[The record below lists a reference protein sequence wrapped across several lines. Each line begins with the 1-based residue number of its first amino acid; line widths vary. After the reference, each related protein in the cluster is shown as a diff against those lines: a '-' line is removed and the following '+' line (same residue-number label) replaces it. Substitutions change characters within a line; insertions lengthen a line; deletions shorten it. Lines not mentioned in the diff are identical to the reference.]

1 MQPQVL
7 DIAAAPEKP
16 AINPWVIAGVVML
29 ATFMEVLDTSVANVA
44 LPHIAGSL
52 ASTPDES
59 TWVLTAYLV
68 ANAIVLPLSGW
79 FSTLFGRKR
88 FYMTCVLLFTISS
101 AMCGLAPSLGM
112 LILFRVLQG
121 LGGGALQPVSQAI
134 LRETFP
140 REKQGM
146 AMAVY
151 GMGVVLAPVV
161 GPTLGGWIT
170 DNYTWRWIFLI
181 NIPVGICSLLFTSL
195 LIFDPPY
202 LVRKTLKDGLKIDY
216 IGLGL
221 LAAGLGALEITLDEG
236 QRNDWFSSG
245 AIVASTIIAV
255 VALISVVLWELRQK
269 DPVVDFHLLK
279 DRNFAISTLTMFMLG
294 FVLYGSTMALPLFLQ
309 TLLGYTAMQSGMA
322 LSPGGL
328 AILVMMPIVGFLLS
342 KFEARWLVIFGLLI
356 SSYGLFQ
363 MTDFDLNIDF
373 RHAVMARIVQSL
385 GLAFLFVPI
394 NTMAFYFIA
403 KQNTSY
409 ATGLINLARNMGG
422 STGIAISTT
431 LVARREQF
439 HQQRLI
445 ESLTPLNGAYQSTL
459 ESAKQMFMSKGAD
472 AVDAGRQ
479 AQQMIYNMVQRQAT
493 LLSFLED
500 FRLLALTFLAVIPLM
515 LLMKRI
521 RPKKTE
527 MLVE

>member
-1 MQPQVL
+1 MQAT
-7 DIAAAPEKP
+7 IAGSPPLAERNV
-16 AINPWVIAGVVML
+16 NPWVIAGVVML

-88 FYMTCVLLFTISS
+88 FYMTCVMLFTVSS
-101 AMCGLAPSLGM
+101 TMCGLAPSLGM
-112 LILFRVLQG
+112 LIFFRILQG
-121 LGGGALQPVSQAI
+121 LGGGALQPISQAI

-151 GMGVVLAPVV
+151 GMGVVLAPVI

-202 LVRKTLKDGLKIDY
+202 LKRRSLASGLKIDY

-221 LAAGLGALEITLDEG
+221 LATGLGALEITLDEG
-236 QRNDWFSSG
+236 QRNDWF
-245 AIVASTIIAV
+245 ASHGIIAATMIA
-255 VALISVVLWELRQK
+255 VACLVSVVFWELRQK
-269 DPVVDFHLLK
+269 DPVVDLHLLK
-279 DRNFAISTLTMFMLG
+279 DRNFAISTFTMFLLG
-294 FVLYGSTMALPLFLQ
+294 FVLYGSTVAVPLFLQ
-309 TLLGYTAMQSGMA
+309 TLLGYTATQSGMA

-328 AILVMMPIVGFLLS
+328 AIMVMMPIVGFLLT
-342 KFEARWLVIFGLLI
+342 KIEARWLVIVGLLI

-363 MTDFDLNIDF
+363 MTHFDLTVDF
-373 RHAVMARIVQSL
+373 RHAVMARIIQSL

-394 NTMAFYFIA
+394 NTMAFYFIS
-403 KQNTSY
+403 KENVSY
-409 ATGLINLARNMGG
+409 ATGLINLARNVGG
-422 STGIAISTT
+422 STGIALSVT

-445 ESLTPLNGAYQSTL
+445 ENLTPLNANYQAAL
-459 ESAKQMFMSKGAD
+459 EGAKQMFISKGAD
-472 AVDAGRQ
+472 AAHAAAQ
-479 AQQMIYNMVQRQAT
+479 AQQLIYGMVQRQAT
-493 LLSFLED
+493 LLSFLEN
-500 FRLLALTFLAVIPLM
+500 FKLLALTFLAVIPFMFLM
-515 LLMKRI
+515 RKI
-521 RPKKTE
+521 RPRKGP
-527 MLVE
+527 MSVE

>member
-1 MQPQVL
+1 MQATAIPG
-7 DIAAAPEKP
+7 AAAARPDV
-16 AINPWVIAGVVML
+16 NPWVIAGTVML

-44 LPHIAGSL
+44 LPHIAGNLS
-52 ASTPDES
+52 STTDEA

-101 AMCGLAPSLGM
+101 ALCGLAPSLTA
-112 LILFRVLQG
+112 LIVFRVLQG

-146 AMAVY
+146 AMAIY
-151 GMGVVLAPVV
+151 GMGVVFAPVV

-170 DNYTWRWIFLI
+170 DNFTWRWIFLI

-202 LVRKTLKDGLKIDY
+202 LKRRTLAQGLKIDY

-221 LAAGLGALEITLDEG
+221 LATGLGALEIMLDEG
-236 QRNDWFSSG
+236 QRNDWFASHG
-245 AIVASTIIAV
+245 IVIACAIAV
-255 VALISVVLWELRQK
+255 TALVSVVFWELRQK

-279 DRNFAISTLTMFMLG
+279 DRNFAISTLTMFILG

-328 AILVMMPIVGFLLS
+328 AIMVMMPIVGFLLS
-342 KFEARWLVIFGLLI
+342 RIEPRWLVIFGLLV
-356 SSYGLFQ
+356 SAYGLNQ
-363 MTDFDLNIDF
+363 MTHFDLNLDF
-373 RHAVMARIVQSL
+373 RHAVLARIVQSL

-394 NTMAFYFIA
+394 NTMAFYFID
-403 KQNTSY
+403 KHHTNY
-409 ATGLINLARNMGG
+409 ATGLINLARNIGG
-422 STGIAISTT
+422 SCGIALSTT

-439 HQQRLI
+439 HQSRLV
-445 ESLTPLNGAYQSTL
+445 EHLSPLDPAYQSML
-459 ESAKQMFMSKGAD
+459 ESAKQMFLQRGSD
-472 AVDAGRQ
+472 AVHAAAQ
-479 AQQMIYNMVQRQAT
+479 AQQLVYGMVQRQAT
-493 LLSFLED
+493 MLAFIDD
-500 FRLLALTFLAVIPLM
+500 FRMLVFAFLAVIPLM
-515 LLMKRI
+515 FVMKRI
-521 RPKKTE
+521 RPHKGE
-527 MLVE
+527 MVIE

>member
-1 MQPQVL
+1 MQATVAGSMPL
-7 DIAAAPEKP
+7 EKP

-79 FSTLFGRKR
+79 FSSLFGRKR
-88 FYMTCVLLFTISS
+88 FYMTCVLLFTVSS
-101 AMCGLAPSLGM
+101 AMCGLAPSLGT

-146 AMAVY
+146 AMAMY
-151 GMGVVLAPVV
+151 GMGVVLAPVI

-202 LVRKTLKDGLKIDY
+202 LVRRSLKDGLKIDY
-216 IGLGL
+216 FGLGL
-221 LAAGLGALEITLDEG
+221 LATGLGALEITLDEG
-236 QRNDWFSSG
+236 QRHDWFSSSG
-245 AIVASTIIAV
+245 IVAASIIAV
-255 VALISVVLWELRQK
+255 VALISVVYWELRQK

-279 DRNFAISTLTMFMLG
+279 DRNFAISTLMMFLLG

-342 KFEARWLVIFGLLI
+342 RFEARWLVVFGLLI
-356 SSYGLFQ
+356 SSFGLFQ
-363 MTDFDLNIDF
+363 MTHFDLDIDF
-373 RHAVMARIVQSL
+373 HHAVVARIIQSL

-403 KQNTSY
+403 KENTSY

-422 STGIAISTT
+422 STGIALSVT
-431 LVARREQF
+431 LLARREQF
-439 HQQRLI
+439 HQQRLV
-445 ESLTPLNGAYQSTL
+445 ENLTPLNGTYQATL
-459 ESAKQMFMSKGAD
+459 EAAKQLFLSKGSD
-472 AVDAGRQ
+472 AVHAAAQ
-479 AQQMIYNMVQRQAT
+479 AQQMVYGMVQRQAM
-493 LLSFLED
+493 LLSFLDD
-500 FRLLALTFLAVIPLM
+500 FRLLAFIFLAVIPLM
-515 LLMKRI
+515 FLMKRI
-521 RPKKTE
+521 RPHKGAVA
-527 MLVE
+527 VE